1 MACPDSKGT
10 CWPIFTGYAPDTDSE
25 RGTLTINSPL
35 DWAEKMAQSSDSM
48 AGLELTD
55 LDAAYAQSFKNFQSG
70 RELLS
75 QICHVLVFF
84 LHFVIAWTLI

>member
-1 MACPDSKGT
+1 MAYSDRE
-10 CWPIFTGYAPDTDSE
+10 CWHILTGYVPDTDSE

-35 DWAEKMAQSSDSM
+35 DWAEKMAQSSDST

-70 RELLS
+70 ML
-75 QICHVLVFF
+75 
-84 LHFVIAWTLI
+84 

>member
-1 MACPDSKGT
+1 M
-10 CWPIFTGYAPDTDSE
+10 PDTDSE

-70 RELLS
+70 MM
-75 QICHVLVFF
+75 
-84 LHFVIAWTLI
+84 